1 MLHELDREDLVEI
14 ERPVYLHSYGRVE
27 PGDPKKNAN
36 PRYTYRRGVNTL
48 AKLLA
53 QSLDVRRE
61 VRIGEMTEDDSG
73 VTLDG
78 ERFDAAIVTAP
89 VPQTE
94 ALFNG
99 GRALPPTEYRP
110 CLSVLLAFDQP
121 FDAPFYALLDPEQDG
136 PLTWLS
142 VETLKSPGR
151 APEGHTAVVA
161 QMSRR
166 YSRNRYEAD
175 DEAIIRDT
183 CVDVARLMGKEF
195 STPVTTDLKRWKYS
209 QPDSTASFERANPE
223 GARLVIASDGLAGG
237 RLELAFD
244 IGLRAADRVLA
255 L

>member
-1 MLHELDREDLVEI
+1 VEI

-36 PRYTYRRGVNTL
+36 PRYTYRPGINTM

-53 QSLDVRRE
+53 EGLEVRRE
-61 VRIGEMTEDDSG
+61 TRIEEIAEVSSG
-73 VTLDG
+73 VVLNG
-78 ERFDAAIVTAP
+78 ERFDAAISTAP
-89 VPQTE
+89 VPQAE
-94 ALFNG
+94 ALMNQ

-110 CLSVLLAFDQP
+110 CLSVLLGFDQP
-121 FDAPFYALLDPEQDG
+121 FDAPYYALLDPEQDG

-151 APEGHTAVVA
+151 APQGHTAVVA
-161 QMSRR
+161 QLSRR
-166 YSRNRYEAD
+166 YSRNRYEAA

-195 STPVTTDLKRWKYS
+195 SSPVVSDVKRWKYS
-209 QPDSTASFERANPE
+209 QPDNTGSFERANPP
-223 GARLVIASDGLAGG
+223 GTRLVIASDGLAGG
-237 RLELAFD
+237 RLELAYD
-244 IGLRAADRVLA
+244 VGLRAADRVLA